1 MSKNKESYFSAEKVD
16 SSYIKKNGK
25 RNVSPLKKIISF
37 ALALSLISSSGVAIS
52 KLYKEKHNDFDI
64 SGITFGTLDNTLNDD
79 AYYEEL
85 YKNYRESLG
94 GDEFVDELN
103 DVYEDAIKSISK
115 LYSKLGL

>member
-1 MSKNKESYFSAEKVD
+1 MYIIIAQRKGEFGMSKNKESYFSAEKVD

-64 SGITFGTLDNTLNDD
+64 SDITFAIIFLIYFILTLFYNQCSIYNKHLI
-79 AYYEEL
+79 Y
-85 YKNYRESLG
+85 NYVGEKFSPVML
-94 GDEFVDELN
+94 FF
-103 DVYEDAIKSISK
+103 
-115 LYSKLGL
+115 